1 MDQGKVDVDET
12 VMSEAEIHSW
22 ATWLEILLA
31 GVTCMALLFITA
43 PYGRHQRSGWGPT
56 VPNRAGWIF
65 MEMPAVVL
73 FTWIFMQGEHRTEA
87 MPLAFLGLWQL
98 HYIHRVFIFP
108 FRLRT
113 EGKRMALFIMG
124 LAIAFNTLNA
134 YVNARWISH
143 FGAYGND
150 WLLDPRFIAG
160 VSVFMLGFGIN
171 LKADQILLDLRKPGE
186 AGYKVPR
193 GWLYEYVTCP
203 NYLGELLEWLGFAL
217 ATWSLAGLAFA
228 TYKAANLGPR
238 AFANHRWYRE
248 RFPDYPKHRKALFP
262 FLF

>member
-1 MDQGKVDVDET
+1 
-12 VMSEAEIHSW
+12 MSEAEIHSW
-22 ATWLEILLA
+22 ATWLEIFLA
-31 GVTCMALLFITA
+31 GLTCLILLVVTA
-43 PYGRHQRSGWGPT
+43 PYGRHGRSGWGPT
-56 VPNRAGWIF
+56 ISNRACWIF
-65 MEMPAVVL
+65 MEIPAVL
-73 FTWIFMQGEHRTEA
+73 IFIGIFAVGEHRMEA
-87 MPLAFLGLWQL
+87 VPLVFLGIWQL

-113 EGKRMALFIMG
+113 EGKRAALLIGCMG
-124 LAIAFNTLNA
+124 FTFHSFNA

-143 FGAYGND
+143 FGVYGNE

-160 VSVFMLGFGIN
+160 VLVFMLGFGIN
-171 LKADQILLDLRKPGE
+171 LKADQILLNLRKPGE
-186 AGYKVPR
+186 TGYKVPR

-203 NYLGELLEWLGFAL
+203 NYLGEIIEWLGFAL

-228 TYKAANLGPR
+228 LYTAANAGPR

>member
-1 MDQGKVDVDET
+1 
-12 VMSEAEIHSW
+12 
-22 ATWLEILLA
+22 
-31 GVTCMALLFITA
+31 
-43 PYGRHQRSGWGPT
+43 
-56 VPNRAGWIF
+56 
-65 MEMPAVVL
+65 MEMPAVAL
-73 FTWIFMQGEHRTEA
+73 FSWIFTQGEHCTKA
-87 MPLAFLGLWQL
+87 VPLAFLGLWQL

-143 FGAYGND
+143 FGTYGND

-171 LKADQILLDLRKPGE
+171 LKADPILLDLRKPGE

-203 NYLGELLEWLGFAL
+203 NYLGEILEWLGFAL

-228 TYKAANLGPR
+228 LYTAANLGPR